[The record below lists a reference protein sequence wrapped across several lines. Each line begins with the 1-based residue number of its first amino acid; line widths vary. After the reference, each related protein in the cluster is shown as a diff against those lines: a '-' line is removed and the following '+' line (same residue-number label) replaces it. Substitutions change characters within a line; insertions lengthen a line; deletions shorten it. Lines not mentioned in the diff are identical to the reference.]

1 MNIGIWVI
9 GTSTQ
14 IKFYTSYL
22 KNVIHQTDSKN
33 EWLLL
38 SSKFME
44 KCGLAS
50 VLTLENAVF
59 RGFIL
64 KQTERVYVLLTKST
78 RYFQNSPPFKRSAC
92 FCMTISRNF
101 ERFQYFNFKTDFL
114 EIAFQK
120 TGVPFLS

>member
-1 MNIGIWVI
+1 MNMGIWVI

-44 KCGLAS
+44 KCGLVS

-78 RYFQNSPPFKRSAC
+78 RYFQNSPPFKILAC

-114 EIAFQK
+114 EIPFQK

>member
-1 MNIGIWVI
+1 MNMGIWVI

-44 KCGLAS
+44 KCGLVS

-78 RYFQNSPPFKRSAC
+78 RYFQNSPPFKRSAG
-92 FCMTISRNF
+92 FCMTIREILNVFNTSTLKQTF
-101 ERFQYFNFKTDFL
+101 SKLLFKKLEYRF
-114 EIAFQK
+114 
-120 TGVPFLS
+120 